1 LHNFDATTSAIED
14 SCAEGPALAFAAT
27 GSEVVGVGVDA
38 DGLLP
43 DGLPQSSTELLYV
56 TSSHQF
62 PTGHIL
68 SAERRDAIAS
78 WRAAAAPTFSKTI
91 QTASCGLKDR
101 Q

>member
-1 LHNFDATTSAIED
+1 VRG
-14 SCAEGPALAFAAT
+14 CPALAFAAT

-43 DGLPQSSTELLYV
+43 DGLPQRSTELLYV

-62 PTGHIL
+62 PTGHVL

-78 WRAAAAPTFSKTI
+78 WRGAVALTFSKTI
-91 QTASCGLKDR
+91 QRPSCGSKDR
-101 Q
+101 R